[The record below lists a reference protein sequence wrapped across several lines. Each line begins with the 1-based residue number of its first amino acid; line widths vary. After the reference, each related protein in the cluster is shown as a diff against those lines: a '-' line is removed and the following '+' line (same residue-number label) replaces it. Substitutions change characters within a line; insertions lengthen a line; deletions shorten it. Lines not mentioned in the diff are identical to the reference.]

1 MHLQG
6 REVIS
11 IKTPAEI
18 EAIREAC
25 RIVVGAFRAIEPLMV
40 PGTPT
45 LRIDEAVE
53 KYIRGQGGRP
63 AFKGYPNPEGKPFP
77 ASACV
82 SVEEEVVHG
91 IPDGRPLKAGQ
102 IVGVDIGVEKD
113 GFFGDAAITFAIGRV
128 DGLRQ
133 RLMRATREALMRGIA
148 KARAGNRLSDVSH
161 AIEEHVASHSFSVV
175 RELVGHGV
183 GRELHEEPPIPNF
196 GAPGRGPVMQ
206 ENMVL
211 AIEPMVNAGTGEVDT
226 IGEWRVVS
234 RDRMPSAH
242 FEHTIVI
249 KKGAPDI
256 LTASR

>member
-1 MHLQG
+1 M
-6 REVIS
+6 IS

-18 EAIREAC
+18 SAIREAC
-25 RIVVGAFRAIEPLMV
+25 RIVVGAFRAVEPLMV

-45 LRIDEAVE
+45 VKIDEAVE
-53 KYIRGQGGRP
+53 KYIRSQGGRP

-91 IPDGRPLKAGQ
+91 IPNGRPLKGGQ
-102 IVGVDIGVEKD
+102 IVGVYIGVEKD
-113 GFFGDAAITFAIGRV
+113 GFFGDSAITFAIGRV
-128 DGLRQ
+128 DILRR
-133 RLMRATREALMRGIA
+133 RLMRATREALIRGIA

-161 AIEEHVASHSFSVV
+161 AIEEHVSSYRFSVV

-183 GRELHEEPPIPNF
+183 GRQLHEEPQIPNF
-196 GAPGRGPVMQ
+196 GPPGRGPVLQ

-211 AIEPMVNAGTGEVDT
+211 AIEPMVNAGTGDVETV
-226 IGEWRVVS
+226 GAWRVVS

-256 LTASR
+256 LTAGK